1 MGLSGQNG
9 NLLSTSGKKRGSL
22 PLASPAPLMLDYNAI
37 ALFVK
42 VVEAGSLSEA
52 SRREGIPVSTIS
64 RKLRELEATL
74 NTQLLQRTTRNQR
87 LTESGESYYKY
98 CRRGLLAFEEADVSL
113 QDRRDRIG
121 GVLRVSAPPSLSKF
135 IVVPLVRSFR
145 EAYPGVRVRVLIT
158 ERDVDLIEDGV
169 DVALWAGRL
178 KDSALKAR
186 TLLEYRHVMMAAPS
200 YLDRARELRHPSDL
214 ADHPTIAFARW
225 DRPVVWRLLRDGE
238 TVAVPMEPALAMN
251 DYDGIQQAALDG
263 HGIAEIPSIIASD
276 SLKTGH
282 LVPVLREWQ
291 FKPTMLSA
299 VYSGNRALPPLV
311 RLFKA
316 HCVQHIDG
324 IGAGLRLQ

>member
-1 MGLSGQNG
+1 L
-9 NLLSTSGKKRGSL
+9 
-22 PLASPAPLMLDYNAI
+22 LDYNAV

-74 NTQLLQRTTRNQR
+74 NTQLLQRTTRKQR
-87 LTESGESYYKY
+87 LTESGESYYEH
-98 CRRGLLAFEEADVSL
+98 CRRGLLAFNEANLNL
-113 QDRRDRIG
+113 QDRRDRVSG
-121 GVLRVSAPPSLSKF
+121 MLRVSAPPSLSDF
-135 IVVPLVRSFR
+135 IVVPLVRSFQ
-145 EAYPGVRVRVLIT
+145 EAYAGVRVRVLIT

-178 KDSALKAR
+178 KDSTLKAR
-186 TLLEYRHVMMAAPS
+186 TLLNYRHVMMAAPS
-200 YLDRARELRHPSDL
+200 YLDRAPELRHPSDL
-214 ADHPTIAFARW
+214 ADHPTIAFGRW
-225 DRPVVWRLLRDGE
+225 DRPVVWRLSRDGE
-238 TVAVPMEPALAMN
+238 TIAVPMEPALAMN
-251 DYDGIQQAALDG
+251 DYAGIEQAALGG

-276 SLKTGH
+276 SLQSGR

-291 FKPTMLSA
+291 FRPTMLSA
-299 VYSGNRALPPLV
+299 VYSGNRALLPLV

-316 HCVQHIDG
+316 HCVQHIDT